1 MTYIVDTANLKSQFG
16 ELRVVERTPVIEL
29 NSAYGLSNLRDVVTT
44 VGTGSATAAA
54 GSGEILLSTGISAN
68 ASVNLETAERGRYM
82 PGAAGQAGIGIRIPT
97 APTGEQVIRW
107 GLYASTNGYYWGMDA
122 TGMFVAR
129 LNNGTE
135 SKTYQ
140 SAWNV
145 DPLDGSGPSGL
156 TLSVTAGQIYH
167 IDFTWYGYGIIE
179 FAVIMRTEAAGQQQV
194 LAHRIAADGSTS
206 IRNPNLPITVEA
218 LNNATASNVDVYV
231 GGRQY
236 SIIGDY
242 RPEFRVSS
250 DYRISATV
258 NTTTK
263 HYVSF
268 RRKSGFGSR
277 SVKVDGWTIIPQ
289 TQNMILE
296 LRLNPTITSASYTAL
311 TNHTATETALESDT
325 TSNVISG
332 GEVLYTDII
341 PAGSRTSFDATTI
354 QGLGLEIPGTQSVA
368 LCLRSTSSSGAADVV
383 LRMREEW

>member
-29 NSAYGLSNLRDVVTT
+29 NSAYGLTNLRDIKTV
-44 VGTGSATAAA
+44 VGTGTATATA
-54 GSGEILLSTGISAN
+54 GEIKLSTGISAS
-68 ASVNLETAERGRYM
+68 ATVKLESGERGRYM
-82 PGAAGQAGIGIRIPT
+82 PGAAAQVGIGIRLPV
-97 APTGEQVIRW
+97 APTGEQVVRW
-107 GLYASTNGYYWGMDA
+107 GMFDASNGYYWGRDA
-122 TGMFVAR
+122 TGVFVAR
-129 LNNGTE
+129 LNNGAE

-140 SAWNV
+140 TAWNV
-145 DPLDGSGPSGL
+145 DTLNGSGPSGL

-167 IDFTWYGYGIIE
+167 IDFTWYGYGLIE
-179 FAVIMRTEAAGQQQV
+179 FVVIMRSTAKGQEQV
-194 LAHRIAADGSTS
+194 PVHRIVVDGTTS
-206 IRNPNLPITVEA
+206 VQNPNLPIAVDA
-218 LNNATASNVDVYV
+218 DNNATASNIDVFV

-236 SIIGDY
+236 SIIGGY
-242 RPEFRVSS
+242 NPAFRVSS
-250 DYRISATV
+250 DYRVSATV

-268 RRKSGFGSR
+268 RRKTGFEDR
-277 SVKVDGWTIIPQ
+277 AVKIDGWTIIPQ

-325 TSNVISG
+325 TSNVVSG
-332 GEVLYTDII
+332 GEILYTDII
-341 PAGSRTSFDATTI
+341 PAGSRTSFDATTV

-383 LRMREEW
+383 FRLREEW